1 MYLRAKAVEADM
13 SLASAVTRGTDFWRS
28 HVIRVKTGS
37 TPDLARAV
45 TEQQRDDHMTVGP
58 LREYAKRIN
67 RRWSNQVIYVL
78 DADECRAL
86 AESERQESL

>member
-1 MYLRAKAVEADM
+1 MYLRAQVVQEDQ

-45 TEQQRDDHMTVGP
+45 TEQQRDDHMKVGP

-67 RRWSNQVIYVL
+67 RRWSNQVIHIL
-78 DADECRAL
+78 DEDECRAL
-86 AESERQESL
+86 AESEREPSS